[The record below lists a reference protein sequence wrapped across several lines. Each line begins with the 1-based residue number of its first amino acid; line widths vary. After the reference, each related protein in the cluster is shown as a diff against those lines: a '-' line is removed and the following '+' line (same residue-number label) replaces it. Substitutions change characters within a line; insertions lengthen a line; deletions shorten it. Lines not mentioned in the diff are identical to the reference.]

1 MKRILLCSIVL
12 LICLPAFAQQPDVNR
27 FTLFTGFDYM
37 VSPARNLTERGFESD
52 FGVTLRPWLALG
64 ADFSA
69 IGDGIISGAGTINGG
84 ETVYAPTLIAAAG
97 HGLPVP
103 PPSAINVPFSSQT
116 FTFAAG
122 PQFYLRKWKKV
133 TFFARPGLGLIHE
146 RANINLP
153 PQLGVLLGALG
164 KPVPSAHLTDT
175 TYFVGA
181 GGGFDL
187 NLSRGVGFRFATD
200 WVNTHLFSNLL
211 TNRQNYVRLSMGPTF
226 RWGTLEAR

>member
-1 MKRILLCSIVL
+1 MKRILLCSMVL

-97 HGLPVP
+97 HGLPVRHP
-103 PPSAINVPFSSQT
+103 ARSTFPF
-116 FTFAAG
+116 
-122 PQFYLRKWKKV
+122 PR
-133 TFFARPGLGLIHE
+133 
-146 RANINLP
+146 
-153 PQLGVLLGALG
+153 
-164 KPVPSAHLTDT
+164 
-175 TYFVGA
+175 
-181 GGGFDL
+181 
-187 NLSRGVGFRFATD
+187 
-200 WVNTHLFSNLL
+200 
-211 TNRQNYVRLSMGPTF
+211 RLSPLPQVRSFTCASGRKSHSSRAPA
-226 RWGTLEAR
+226 WA